1 MKKQNWNLI
10 VFILS
15 FSLALLFSF
24 LTNKL
29 SYNASNLIM
38 ILLILLVIAIGIIF
52 DMIGVAV
59 LTAKESTF
67 HAMSSKKIKGAKIAT
82 KLIRNNVRV
91 ASFCNDII
99 GDICGIVSGSAG
111 AIIATSLSANFGFNS
126 FITVLV
132 VTGFISALTIG
143 GKAFGKSIAVN
154 KSNYILYE
162 FAKVVTDLSFRK
174 K

>member
-99 GDICGIVSGSAG
+99 GDICGIVSGGLG
-111 AIIATSLSANFGFNS
+111 AVLSISMSNYIDITIATIITSA
-126 FITVLV
+126 I
-132 VTGFISALTIG
+132 ISALTVT
-143 GKAFGKSIAVN
+143 GKAIFKTVAVKKADNILFMSSKLLSIFN
-154 KSNYILYE
+154 K
-162 FAKVVTDLSFRK
+162 
-174 K
+174 

>member
-15 FSLALLFSF
+15 FSLALVFSF

-29 SYNASNLIM
+29 SNNASNIIM

-67 HAMSSKKIKGAKIAT
+67 HAMSSKKIKGAKKAT
-82 KLIRNNVRV
+82 KLIKNNVKV

-99 GDICGIVSGSAG
+99 GDVCGIVSGGLGAVLAISMSKYIDVTLATIITSA
-111 AIIATSLSANFGFNS
+111 I
-126 FITVLV
+126 
-132 VTGFISALTIG
+132 ISALTVT
-143 GKAFGKSIAVN
+143 GKAIFKTVAVKRADKILFISAKILSIFGK
-154 KSNYILYE
+154 
-162 FAKVVTDLSFRK
+162 
-174 K
+174 

>member
-29 SYNASNLIM
+29 SNNASNLIM

-67 HAMSSKKIKGAKIAT
+67 RAMSSKKIKGAKIAT

-99 GDICGIVSGSAG
+99 GDICGIVSGGLG
-111 AIIATSLSANFGFNS
+111 AVLAISMSNYIDITIATIITSA
-126 FITVLV
+126 I
-132 VTGFISALTIG
+132 ISALTVT
-143 GKAFGKSIAVN
+143 GKAIFKTVAVKKADNILFLASKLMSIFN
-154 KSNYILYE
+154 K
-162 FAKVVTDLSFRK
+162 
-174 K
+174 

>member
-15 FSLALLFSF
+15 FSLALVFSF

-29 SYNASNLIM
+29 SNNASNIIM
-38 ILLILLVIAIGIIF
+38 ILLILLVVAIGIIF

-67 HAMSSKKIKGAKIAT
+67 HAMSSKKIKGAKKAT
-82 KLIRNNVRV
+82 KLIKNNVRV

-99 GDICGIVSGSAG
+99 GDVCGIVSGGLGAVLAISMSKYIDVTLATIITSA
-111 AIIATSLSANFGFNS
+111 I
-126 FITVLV
+126 
-132 VTGFISALTIG
+132 ISALTVT
-143 GKAFGKSIAVN
+143 GKAIFKTVAVKKADKILFISAKILSIFGK
-154 KSNYILYE
+154 
-162 FAKVVTDLSFRK
+162 
-174 K
+174 

>member
-1 MKKQNWNLI
+1 MKKQNWNLV

-29 SYNASNLIM
+29 SNNAGNLIM

-67 HAMSSKKIKGAKIAT
+67 HAMSSKRIKGAKRAT

-99 GDICGIVSGSAG
+99 GDVCGIVSGGLGAVLAISMSKYIDVTLSTIITSA
-111 AIIATSLSANFGFNS
+111 I
-126 FITVLV
+126 
-132 VTGFISALTIG
+132 ISALTVT
-143 GKAFGKSIAVN
+143 GKAIFKTVAVKKADNILFIASKLMSIFD
-154 KSNYILYE
+154 K
-162 FAKVVTDLSFRK
+162 
-174 K
+174 

>member
-15 FSLALLFSF
+15 FSLALVFSF

-29 SYNASNLIM
+29 SNNASNIIM

-67 HAMSSKKIKGAKIAT
+67 HAMSSKKIKGAKKAT
-82 KLIRNNVRV
+82 KLIKNNVKV

-99 GDICGIVSGSAG
+99 GDVCGIVSGGLGAVLAISMSKYIDVTLATIITSA
-111 AIIATSLSANFGFNS
+111 I
-126 FITVLV
+126 
-132 VTGFISALTIG
+132 ISALTVT
-143 GKAFGKSIAVN
+143 GKAVFKTVAVKKADKILFISAKILSIFGK
-154 KSNYILYE
+154 
-162 FAKVVTDLSFRK
+162 
-174 K
+174 

>member
-15 FSLALLFSF
+15 FSLALVFSF

-29 SYNASNLIM
+29 SNNASNIIM

-67 HAMSSKKIKGAKIAT
+67 HAMSSKKIKGAKKAT
-82 KLIRNNVRV
+82 KLIKNNVRV

-99 GDICGIVSGSAG
+99 GDVCGIVSGGLGAVLAISMSKYIDVTLATIITSA
-111 AIIATSLSANFGFNS
+111 I
-126 FITVLV
+126 
-132 VTGFISALTIG
+132 ISALTVT
-143 GKAFGKSIAVN
+143 GKAIFKTVAVKKADKILFLSAKILSIFGK
-154 KSNYILYE
+154 
-162 FAKVVTDLSFRK
+162 
-174 K
+174 

>member
-29 SYNASNLIM
+29 SNNASNLIM

-99 GDICGIVSGSAG
+99 GDICGIVSGGSMSNY
-111 AIIATSLSANFGFNS
+111 IDITIATIITSA
-126 FITVLV
+126 I
-132 VTGFISALTIG
+132 ISALTVT
-143 GKAFGKSIAVN
+143 GKAIFKTVAVKKADNILFMASKLLSIFN
-154 KSNYILYE
+154 K
-162 FAKVVTDLSFRK
+162 
-174 K
+174 

>member
-15 FSLALLFSF
+15 FSLALIFSF

-29 SYNASNLIM
+29 SNNASNLIM
-38 ILLILLVIAIGIIF
+38 IMLILLVIAIGIIF

-59 LTAKESTF
+59 LSAKESTF
-67 HAMSSKKIKGAKIAT
+67 HAMSSKKIKGAKRAT

-99 GDICGIVSGSAG
+99 GDVCGIVSGGLG
-111 AIIATSLSANFGFNS
+111 AVLAISISTYIDVTIATIITSA
-126 FITVLV
+126 I
-132 VTGFISALTIG
+132 ISALTVT
-143 GKAFGKSIAVN
+143 GKAIFKTVAVKKADNILFIASKLLSIFD
-154 KSNYILYE
+154 K
-162 FAKVVTDLSFRK
+162 
-174 K
+174 

>member
-29 SYNASNLIM
+29 SNNAGNLIM

-67 HAMSSKKIKGAKIAT
+67 HAMSSKRIKGAKRAT

-99 GDICGIVSGSAG
+99 GDVCGIVSGGLGAVLAISMSKHIDVTLSTIITSA
-111 AIIATSLSANFGFNS
+111 I
-126 FITVLV
+126 
-132 VTGFISALTIG
+132 ISALTVT
-143 GKAFGKSIAVN
+143 GKAIFKTVAVKKADNILFMASKLLSIFD
-154 KSNYILYE
+154 K
-162 FAKVVTDLSFRK
+162 
-174 K
+174 

>member
-29 SYNASNLIM
+29 SNNASNLIM

-67 HAMSSKKIKGAKIAT
+67 HAMSSKKIKGAKKAVSF
-82 KLIRNNVRV
+82 KKNADKVS
-91 ASFCNDII
+91 SFCNDVI

-111 AIIATSLSANFGFNS
+111 VTIATSLSEKLNTSVLYTGLV
-126 FITVLV
+126 ITAL
-132 VTGFISALTIG
+132 TAALTIG
-143 GKAFGKSIAVN
+143 GKAFFKSIAIKN
-154 KSNYILYE
+154 SNQIVHMT
-162 FAKVVTDLSFRK
+162 AKVLSIFEK
-174 K
+174 KKK

>member
-15 FSLALLFSF
+15 FSLALVFSF

-29 SYNASNLIM
+29 SNNASNLIM
-38 ILLILLVIAIGIIF
+38 ITLILLVIAIGIIF

-67 HAMSSKKIKGAKIAT
+67 HAMSSKKIKGAKKAT

-99 GDICGIVSGSAG
+99 GDVCGIVSGGLG
-111 AIIATSLSANFGFNS
+111 AVLAISMSKYIDVTIATIITSA
-126 FITVLV
+126 I
-132 VTGFISALTIG
+132 ISALTVT
-143 GKAFGKSIAVN
+143 GKAIFKTVAVKEADNILFMASKLLSIFD
-154 KSNYILYE
+154 K
-162 FAKVVTDLSFRK
+162 
-174 K
+174 

>member
-1 MKKQNWNLI
+1 MKKKNWNLI

-15 FSLALLFSF
+15 FSLALVFSF

-29 SYNASNLIM
+29 SNNASNLIM
-38 ILLILLVIAIGIIF
+38 ITLILLVIAIGIIF

-67 HAMSSKKIKGAKIAT
+67 HAMSSKKIKGAKKAT

-99 GDICGIVSGSAG
+99 GDVCGIVSGGLGAVLAISMSKYIDVTLATIITS
-111 AIIATSLSANFGFNS
+111 AIISA
-126 FITVLV
+126 
-132 VTGFISALTIG
+132 
-143 GKAFGKSIAVN
+143 
-154 KSNYILYE
+154 
-162 FAKVVTDLSFRK
+162 
-174 K
+174 

>member
-15 FSLALLFSF
+15 FSLALVFSF

-29 SYNASNLIM
+29 SNNASNLIM
-38 ILLILLVIAIGIIF
+38 ITLILLVIAIGIIF

-67 HAMSSKKIKGAKIAT
+67 HAMSSKKIKGAKKAT

-99 GDICGIVSGSAG
+99 GDVCGIVSGGLG
-111 AIIATSLSANFGFNS
+111 AVLAISMSKYIDVTIATIITSA
-126 FITVLV
+126 I
-132 VTGFISALTIG
+132 ISALTVT
-143 GKAFGKSIAVN
+143 GKAIFKTVAVKKADN
-154 KSNYILYE
+154 IL
-162 FAKVVTDLSFRK
+162 FMASKLLRIFDK
-174 K
+174 

>member
-29 SYNASNLIM
+29 SNNASNLIM

-99 GDICGIVSGSAG
+99 GDVSGGLG
-111 AIIATSLSANFGFNS
+111 AVLAISMSNYIDITIATIITSA
-126 FITVLV
+126 I
-132 VTGFISALTIG
+132 ISALTVT
-143 GKAFGKSIAVN
+143 GKAIFKTVAVKKADNILFLASKLMSIFN
-154 KSNYILYE
+154 K
-162 FAKVVTDLSFRK
+162 
-174 K
+174 

>member
-15 FSLALLFSF
+15 FSLALVFSF

-29 SYNASNLIM
+29 SNNASNLIM
-38 ILLILLVIAIGIIF
+38 ITLILLVIAIGIIF

-67 HAMSSKKIKGAKIAT
+67 HAMSSKKIKGAKKAT

-99 GDICGIVSGSAG
+99 GDVCGIVSGGLGAVLAISMSKYIDVTLATIITSA
-111 AIIATSLSANFGFNS
+111 I
-126 FITVLV
+126 
-132 VTGFISALTIG
+132 ISALTVT
-143 GKAFGKSIAVN
+143 GKAIFKTVAVKKADNILFMASKLLSIFD
-154 KSNYILYE
+154 K
-162 FAKVVTDLSFRK
+162 
-174 K
+174 

>member
-29 SYNASNLIM
+29 SNNASNLIM

-59 LTAKESTF
+59 LTAKESTS

-82 KLIRNNVRV
+82 KLIRNNVSV

-99 GDICGIVSGSAG
+99 VDICGIVSGCLG
-111 AIIATSLSANFGFNS
+111 AVLAISMSNYIDITIATIITSAN
-126 FITVLV
+126 
-132 VTGFISALTIG
+132 ISALTVT
-143 GKAFGKSIAVN
+143 GKAIFKTVAVKKADNILFISSKLLSIFN
-154 KSNYILYE
+154 K
-162 FAKVVTDLSFRK
+162 
-174 K
+174 